1 MTRFRRIIEI
11 EERWKSCFFHDYLI
25 TSTTIRR
32 LIESHAN
39 GWIEILF
46 FVEENFHVLRLRGR
60 LNFGFEGSLWLYN
73 DSKFMRT
80 VYKYF
85 LSNFTFLR
93 FTIFTI
99 DVLYHFLFFFF
110 WTFRRNCFKI
120 FSYRKYARL
129 RVTVRELIELC
140 KYFLS
145 NRRMAGMFRF
155 SCERGAR
162 STCKLCFFFFRSLMI
177 NAKLN
182 FLIDWSV

>member
-1 MTRFRRIIEI
+1 MVS
-11 EERWKSCFFHDYLI
+11 KDHCDYI
-25 TSTTIRR
+25 TIRSLCAACINISYR
-32 LIESHAN
+32 TEFY
-39 GWIEILF
+39 F
-46 FVEENFHVLRLRGR
+46 FTLCHLCNRRAVSF
-60 LNFGFEGSLWLYN
+60 F
-73 DSKFMRT
+73 
-80 VYKYF
+80 
-85 LSNFTFLR
+85 
-93 FTIFTI
+93 I
-99 DVLYHFLFFFF
+99 FFFEHS
-110 WTFRRNCFKI
+110 WRNCFKI

-182 FLIDWSV
+182 FLID